1 MLLLAAIWRT
11 IWRTSTDHLHLLAKV
26 VWSDNLRQVLKRE
39 HGKGW
44 SVRDHRGRVQL
55 TRIFEDR
62 SRSAVYLRLTWT
74 ADNATAILNT
84 VAAIHD
90 LMDSRKVSLKEA
102 ARLNTQALAGPASI
116 TKKAA
121 EEGWDAVASDFLKS
135 RGDRRSS
142 TLRDLRLRVQRAL
155 AVINQKPKPRD
166 GMSVLDAYAAAYFKE
181 MAPGGQGRKRN
192 LNDVVAF
199 LQFAVD
205 RCGAPDR
212 FLPPPKDRI
221 NELIGTSGTST
232 TERLTPPI
240 KEEQFTSLLDAL
252 AADNRHD
259 LRLAVALVGYLGL
272 RPAEL
277 AVLRVGDD
285 GKARVGNIKRN
296 IQTMKQAD
304 KPPRLV
310 IPLEIEGRNNEGALA
325 VAQFASGL
333 VKLPKALR
341 KQIDLVEQKGRF
353 QDVGAEFAQQLS
365 RCNYWQAMVITD
377 PSITPYSL
385 RHGFAWRAT
394 VGQNKLPMRT
404 AAALM
409 GHTMQVHHR
418 HYGAWVDEAA
428 IEEAVGLHNAA
439 IT

>member
-11 IWRTSTDHLHLLAKV
+11 IWRTSTDHLHLLIKA

-135 RGDRRSS
+135 RGDRRSN

-277 AVLRVGDD
+277 AVLRVDDD
-285 GKARVGNIKRN
+285 GKSRVGNIKRN

-394 VGQNKLPMRT
+394 VGQNKLPVRT

>member
-1 MLLLAAIWRT
+1 
-11 IWRTSTDHLHLLAKV
+11 LAKV
-26 VWSDNLRQVLKRE
+26 IWSDNLRQVLKRE

-135 RGDRRSS
+135 RDDRRSS

-277 AVLRVGDD
+277 AVLRVDDD

-394 VGQNKLPMRT
+394 VGQNKLPVRT

>member
-365 RCNYWQAMVITD
+365 RCNYWHAMVITD

-394 VGQNKLPMRT
+394 VGQNKLPVRT